1 VTTFAS
7 TWARPAKRRAAR
19 PSLRRHRWW
28 VPLVFIGPVLVLQI
42 TFLFLP
48 LVNTFVLA
56 FTDASTIGGGT
67 FTGLD
72 NFVRIFTSAAFWD
85 ATAHTGIYMVLATPL
100 IVAISLG
107 LAILINTKMRGA
119 GIVRPIL
126 FSPLV
131 MPMAVVAL
139 MFQYVL
145 SSDGLVNQI
154 LQGLSVVSTP
164 VPFLTSSQLALV
176 SAVLVTVWKS
186 CGLYTL
192 ILLAALQN
200 VSKELDEAAELD
212 GASWGRRTWSV
223 TIPQITGTI
232 GLVAILAAIAAL
244 RAFTEPYVLT
254 GGGPGTSSTT
264 VVLYLFSKGISPG
277 TEAGLAS
284 AISLVLFVFVLIVSA
299 VSWMFTRRK
308 AAR

>member
-1 VTTFAS
+1 MTALVS
-7 TWARPAKRRAAR
+7 PVARPVSRRLSR
-19 PSLRRHRWW
+19 SKGRRHAWW
-28 VPLVFIGPVLVLQI
+28 VPVVFIGPVLILQL

-48 LVNTFVLA
+48 LLNTFVLA

-67 FTGLD
+67 FTGID
-72 NFVRIFTSAAFWD
+72 NFVRIFSSASFWD
-85 ATAHTGIYMVLATPL
+85 ATAHTGIYMILATPL
-100 IVAISLG
+100 IAGISLA
-107 LAILINTKMRGA
+107 LAILLNTKMRGM

-145 SSDGLVNQI
+145 SSNGLVNQI
-154 LQGLSVVSTP
+154 LQGLSIVSAP
-164 VPFLTSSQLALV
+164 VPFLTSTQLALV

-200 VSKELDEAAELD
+200 VSRELDEAAELD
-212 GASWGRRTWSV
+212 GAAWGRRTWSI
-223 TIPQITGTI
+223 TLPQIQGTI
-232 GLVAILAAIAAL
+232 GLVAILAAIASL

-284 AISLVLFVFVLIVSA
+284 AISLVLFALVLVVSA
-299 VSWMFTRRK
+299 VSWIFSRRR
-308 AAR
+308 ALR